1 MFGNLPDRIRLR
13 NDDIRFR
20 KYFFIKLFIFMVLVE
35 ITLIGFESNITVK
48 AF

>member
-1 MFGNLPDRIRLR
+1 MFGSLPDRMRLR

-20 KYFFIKLFIFMVLVE
+20 KYFFTKSFTFMVLVK
-35 ITLIGFESNITVK
+35 ITLIGFESNLTVK